1 MNSQQIIFKKY
12 ELSEFIKEGN
22 FGSIFS
28 GKNIKTDQKVAIKR
42 EKVSSQFSTLKH
54 EVSILKYLYDH
65 KVKHI
70 PIVQWFGKIE
80 NFFYFVMPFYDCSLY
95 D

>member
-54 EVSILKYLYDH
+54 EVSILKVGFEPLCVIDAVL
-65 KVKHI
+65 KT
-70 PIVQWFGKIE
+70 
-80 NFFYFVMPFYDCSLY
+80 
-95 D
+95 